1 MIEQSKNRPFKFTG
15 EGQAVYLRIC
25 QLERQV
31 FTVEDDEKT
40 VQDISAQEDVGAVC
54 CNAAHG
60 GEDKTFQGQPNIIN
74 RTLHVSTVVSACPNA
89 ALRTDSE
96 RHNNPFRNH
105 GDISACIH
113 LASKDE
119 SLICCHWICDGYVCD
134 GSRRIKGSVVSG
146 HSQRTTSGEGT
157 S

>member
-1 MIEQSKNRPFKFTG
+1 MIVQSKNRPFGFTR
-15 EGQAVYLRIC
+15 EGQAAYLRIC
-25 QLERQV
+25 QLKRQV
-31 FTVEDDEKT
+31 FTVEDDQKA
-40 VQDISAQEDVGAVC
+40 VQHISAQEDIGAVS

-60 GEDKTFQGQPNIIN
+60 REDKSFQGQPNIIN

-96 RHNNPFRNH
+96 RYNKPFRNN
-105 GDISACIH
+105 GDISARVH
-113 LASKDE
+113 LAPKVGTF
-119 SLICCHWICDGYVCD
+119 ICCHRICDGYVCD
-134 GSRRIKGSVVSG
+134 GSRRIKGAVVSG